1 VTWRGFPPGF
11 STGVSTSGI
20 SSAWLYPQVSPQG
33 AGMGVG
39 ERLFRRQTRD
49 VNLFGATQSSI
60 AIIII
65 R

>member
-1 VTWRGFPPGF
+1 MGFPPGF

-20 SSAWLYPQVSPQG
+20 SSAWLYPQVSPQVRV
-33 AGMGVG
+33 AQVG
-39 ERLFRRQTRD
+39 ERHFVRQTRD